1 MEAVQGRGVA
11 PVLEFL
17 VSGAGNFSVAPSK
30 GVIVDDFVA
39 WHYVAATFRQTVAPH
54 HEVLVVGGQAD
65 LGLHIG
71 EDQRG
76 VRRNFLPAGHKARQK
91 NCQEYESVFRLHTL
105 QPPGRSSPDG

>member
-1 MEAVQGRGVA
+1 MEAVQGCGVA

-17 VSGAGNFSVAPSK
+17 AIGAGMFGVAPSQ
-30 GVIVDDFVA
+30 GGIMEDFVA
-39 WHYVAATFRQTVAPH
+39 RHDVAATFRQTVAPH
-54 HEVLVVGGQAD
+54 LEVLVVGGQAD
-65 LGLHIG
+65 LGLHVG

-76 VRRNFLPAGHKARQK
+76 VRRDFLPAGHKARQK

>member
-1 MEAVQGRGVA
+1 M
-11 PVLEFL
+11 EFL

-30 GVIVDDFVA
+30 GVIVDDYVA
-39 WHYVAATFRQTVAPH
+39 GHYVAATFRQTVAPNL
-54 HEVLVVGGQAD
+54 EVLVVGGQAD
-65 LGLHIG
+65 LGLHVG